1 MAIKPV
7 ILKIL
12 TATSILFALVTII
25 ALFIPFSSFYQSIE
39 DYLNIFLFALIL
51 TGLIGFFLNDKK
63 ILNTNFLCAAFL
75 SIFLKTTTNNEFSL
89 PKRNTGFVINLAEI
103 NLNIVENTSFINQ
116 ILIDTSV
123 NVLTFLQCDP
133 NWDYILDSNLKNTFP
148 FQSKLVQTE
157 QNGTTIYSKIPILN
171 IDTIMLGNYPI
182 LQTSFTNITDT
193 FQILTVYVPS
203 KEEIGNQNEINI
215 MHQQL
220 HEFIYRNNRRS
231 IIIGQFNQTYWFR
244 DISHLKTTLHLNNT
258 RRIIYPM
265 TTSVPRDHIFYSND
279 LECYNFGK
287 IIDRARVRIGSQA
300 GFQIHQL
307 TGSKPKIQ

>member
-39 DYLNIFLFALIL
+39 DYLNIFLFILIV
-51 TGLIGFFLNDKK
+51 TGLIGFFINDKK
-63 ILNTNFLCAAFL
+63 ILNINFLCAAFL
-75 SIFLKTTTNNEFSL
+75 SIFLKTSTKNEFYL
-89 PKRNTGFVINLAEI
+89 PKNNTGFVINLAEI
-103 NLNIVENTSFINQ
+103 NLNTVENTSFINQ
-116 ILIDTSV
+116 ILKDTSI
-123 NVLTFLQCDP
+123 NVMTFLQCNP
-133 NWDYILDSNLKNTFP
+133 NWNHILDAQLKNIFP
-148 FQSKLVQTE
+148 FQSKLVQTGM
-157 QNGTTIYSKIPILN
+157 NGTTIYSKIPIFN

-182 LQTSFTNITDT
+182 LQTSFTNKIDS
-193 FQILTVYVPS
+193 FQILSVYVPG
-203 KEEIGNQNEINI
+203 KDEIVDQNEINL

-231 IIIGQFNQTYWFR
+231 IVIGQFNQTYWFK

-258 RRIIYPM
+258 RRIIYPIA
-265 TTSVPRDHIFYSND
+265 TSVPRDHIFYSND

-287 IIDRARVRIGSQA
+287 IIDRTRVRIGSQA
-300 GFQIHQL
+300 GFQIHQNAL
-307 TGSKPKIQ
+307 SKHKIQ